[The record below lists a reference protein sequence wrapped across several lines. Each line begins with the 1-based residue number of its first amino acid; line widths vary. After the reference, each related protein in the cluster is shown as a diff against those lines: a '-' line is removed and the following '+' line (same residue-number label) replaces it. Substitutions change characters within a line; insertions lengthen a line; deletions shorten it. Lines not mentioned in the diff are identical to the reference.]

1 MLREFTDMAM
11 KLLLQS
17 SMIFFGTL
25 LAAGLLALG
34 EPDASR
40 ARALS
45 RDQPQAAPTATR
57 SMTSAEAWFSQTG
70 ESAQPD
76 R

>member
-1 MLREFTDMAM
+1 M
-11 KLLLQS
+11 KLLIQS

-25 LAAGLLALG
+25 MAAGLLALG

-45 RDQPQAAPTATR
+45 RDPAQAATMGTT
-57 SMTSAEAWFSQTG
+57 SMSPAEAWFNQARET
-70 ESAQPD
+70 AQPS

>member
-1 MLREFTDMAM
+1 M
-11 KLLLQS
+11 KLLIQS

-45 RDQPQAAPTATR
+45 RDQPPAAPMGTR
-57 SMTSAEAWFSQTG
+57 AMTPAEAWLSQAG
-70 ESAQPD
+70 ETAQPD

>member
-1 MLREFTDMAM
+1 M
-11 KLLLQS
+11 KLLIQS

-25 LAAGLLALG
+25 MAAGLLALG

-45 RDQPQAAPTATR
+45 RDPQAAPMAAHSVTR
-57 SMTSAEAWFSQTG
+57 AEAWFTRMR
-70 ESAQPD
+70 EAAQPD

>member
-1 MLREFTDMAM
+1 M
-11 KLLLQS
+11 KLLILS

-45 RDQPQAAPTATR
+45 RDQAQATH
-57 SMTSAEAWFSQTG
+57 SMNPAGTWLNRDT
-70 ESAQPD
+70 AQPD

>member
-1 MLREFTDMAM
+1 M
-11 KLLLQS
+11 KLLIQS

-45 RDQPQAAPTATR
+45 RDQPQAAPMATQ
-57 SMTSAEAWFSQTG
+57 SVNPAGAWLSQAG
-70 ESAQPD
+70 ETAQPD

>member
-1 MLREFTDMAM
+1 M
-11 KLLLQS
+11 KLLIQS

-45 RDQPQAAPTATR
+45 RDPAQAAPVETH
-57 SMTSAEAWFSQTG
+57 SMTSAEAWFSQAR
-70 ESAQPD
+70 EAAQPD